1 MTEPLPDEAASNPLR
16 KRLVILGAAVVA
28 IAALAVVIAVAPQQT
43 EPVASTASAAPPAP
57 AEPPTMPPQAAPQPV
72 PPKEG
77 QEFEGWVTKV
87 AGWLDIPERAMTG
100 YAKATVALS
109 KDQPGCHLSWVTLA
123 AVGKVT
129 TDHGRAGGG
138 QLGADGRV
146 SKPIGALEVRDF
158 YGHVVSTKD
167 ASGPMQL
174 SAAVWKKWQGPGKP
188 DAQNIDAAALAAG
201 RALCDGGRDLAK
213 GEAWWQGV
221 STLQSAPLF
230 LHRILATANVY
241 GTVGKNPAPP
251 NPAVLKAVSFAID
264 KIGLPYVWGGNGE
277 EKGDLGFDC
286 SGLTTA
292 AYGTAGITLKRTAHW
307 QYESV
312 PLVPTSQ
319 SPQLGDLIFYGNP
332 ATKIHHVGIFI
343 GNEQMIDAPTF
354 GQAVQVHTY
363 RKAGDDFAGAGRP
376 TA

>member
-138 QLGADGRV
+138 
-146 SKPIGALEVRDF
+146 S
-158 YGHVVSTKD
+158 
-167 ASGPMQL
+167 
-174 SAAVWKKWQGPGKP
+174 
-188 DAQNIDAAALAAG
+188 
-201 RALCDGGRDLAK
+201 
-213 GEAWWQGV
+213 
-221 STLQSAPLF
+221 SAP
-230 LHRILATANVY
+230 
-241 GTVGKNPAPP
+241 
-251 NPAVLKAVSFAID
+251 
-264 KIGLPYVWGGNGE
+264 
-277 EKGDLGFDC
+277 
-286 SGLTTA
+286 TA
-292 AYGTAGITLKRTAHW
+292 ASASRSARSRCATSTAT
-307 QYESV
+307 
-312 PLVPTSQ
+312 
-319 SPQLGDLIFYGNP
+319 
-332 ATKIHHVGIFI
+332 
-343 GNEQMIDAPTF
+343 
-354 GQAVQVHTY
+354 
-363 RKAGDDFAGAGRP
+363 
-376 TA
+376 